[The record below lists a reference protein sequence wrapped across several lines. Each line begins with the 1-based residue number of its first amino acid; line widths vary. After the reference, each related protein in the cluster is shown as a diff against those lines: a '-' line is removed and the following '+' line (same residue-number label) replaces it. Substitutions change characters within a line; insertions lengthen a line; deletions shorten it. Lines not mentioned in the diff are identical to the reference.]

1 MLLGGDEMDFKSIS
15 IKLNTEE
22 RAALYEAS
30 MRECR
35 RPEQQIR
42 FLLRKSLGIAT
53 EPQEIVTQTQNDAG
67 RIREGSLASAVL

>member
-1 MLLGGDEMDFKSIS
+1 MDFKSIS

-35 RPEQQIR
+35 RPEQHIR
-42 FLLRKSLGIAT
+42 FLVRQALGINGEQTA
-53 EPQEIVTQTQNDAG
+53 QTQNDAG
-67 RIREGSLASAVL
+67 RTRQDSLANAVL